1 MRPDA
6 PTLRHRAAAIEQ
18 MVRGRVRDGDWDA
31 ADVAIGLL
39 EEDPNRSDDAIAA
52 HVADII
58 EAS

>member
-6 PTLRHRAAAIEQ
+6 NIIRHRAAAIEQ

-39 EEDPNRSDDAIAA
+39 EEDPNRSDESIAMDVTLILA
-52 HVADII
+52 RA
-58 EAS
+58 

>member
-1 MRPDA
+1 
-6 PTLRHRAAAIEQ
+6 